1 MTAIDRF
8 YRRKWGVFNHYICFI
23 QNNPETEHSYGKETS
38 WDEAVKEFDTE
49 LLAKTLHEMG
59 AGYYIIVI
67 MQGRKYM
74 IAPNATFDKIA
85 GTLPGEACCTRDL
98 ISDLYDSLSKYDID
112 LFLYFTGDGPYIN
125 HPEGDR
131 FGFVE
136 PRGNGVTMEFVLK
149 WASVLEEYAVRYGD
163 KIKGWWIDGVFDSFK
178 YNNELMKPYYD
189 ACKKGNPD
197 ALVSFNNGGWWN
209 DYFEKWYEHEDF
221 IAGERNDFDIVPTQ
235 RFYDGAQAHVLAPI
249 GLSQL
254 DIDSPKRYTQSWGAF
269 GLKHTKEYL
278 ADYLKRANAAGAV
291 VSFDM
296 GVHRDGK
303 FDPVQIEA
311 ITYAAKN
318 L

>member
-8 YRRKWGVFNHYICFI
+8 YNRKWGVFNHYLYAL
-23 QNNPETEHSYGKETS
+23 QNNPKNKHIYGKETS
-38 WDEAVKEFDTE
+38 WDEMINEFDTE
-49 LLAKTLHEMG
+49 TLAKTLHEMG
-59 AGYYIIVI
+59 AGYYCITI

-74 IAPNATFDKIA
+74 IAPNATFDRIA
-85 GTLPGEACCTRDL
+85 GTLPGEACSTRDL
-98 ISDLYDSLSKYDID
+98 IEDLYTSLSKYDID

-136 PRGNGVTMEFVLK
+136 PRSDGVTMEFVER

-163 KIKGWWIDGVFDSFK
+163 KVKGWWIDGVFDSLK
-178 YNNELMKPYYD
+178 YTQELMEPYYK

-209 DYFEKWYEHEDF
+209 DYIEKWYKDEEF
-221 IAGERNDFDIVPTQ
+221 TAGERNDFDIVPTQ

-278 ADYLKRANAAGAV
+278 ADYLKRANEAGAV
-291 VSFDM
+291 VTFDI

-311 ITYAAKN
+311 IKYAAKN